1 MAVEGSEMATKPTV
15 VLYPMSGIG
24 HLLPMVELAKLYLRH
39 DFAVAVV
46 LMQFPIKHPSLDSF
60 IASVSS
66 VHPSISFHQLPPP
79 DDSFTASLS
88 ATFPSIPMTI
98 EGVRRNN
105 HELLRFL
112 AAHRLENDVRAIVLD
127 FLCTVALDVA
137 VELGIPAHFFFPTSA
152 SALAS
157 MLYFPF
163 LEFTDLDLCELADT
177 LIHFPGLPPIPAPD
191 MPRDV
196 INRASESYES
206 FVNKVARR
214 LPDGDAILI
223 NSFESL
229 EAEAVKALREGA
241 CLPGRR
247 MPTVYCIGPL
257 ITEGSRGKV
266 EAKADCMAW
275 LDAQPSD
282 SVVFLCFGS
291 MGSFSVEQL
300 KQMAVGLERS
310 GQRFLWVVRV
320 PKDPPTPTSE
330 PDLDVLLPE
339 GFLERTKQRGMVA
352 KSWAP
357 QVEVLNHGSVGC
369 FVSHCGWNSTL
380 EAISAGVA
388 IVAWPLY
395 AEQRM
400 NKVFLVEQMKLAVV
414 MEGYDRDMATAG
426 CVWPR
431 LAARGRGWLRLAAP
445 GRAWPP
451 MALRGHSWPLLA
463 ILGPP
468 IPGPVAVAG
477 PNGCVQHAPGGHGCP
492 QWP

>member
-79 DDSFTASLS
+79 DDSFTANLS

-266 EAKADCMAW
+266 EAKAECMAW

-300 KQMAVGLERS
+300 KQVAVGLERS

-330 PDLDVLLPE
+330 LDLDLDVLLPE
-339 GFLERTKQRGMVA
+339 GFLQRTKQRGMVA

-414 MEGYDRDMATAG
+414 MEGYDRDMVQAEEVEAKVRWVMESEGGRELRRRAAAAKETAAEAWSEKG
-426 CVWPR
+426 SSQQ
-431 LAARGRGWLRLAAP
+431 AWLEVDKTLK
-445 GRAWPP
+445 
-451 MALRGHSWPLLA
+451 LQ
-463 ILGPP
+463 I
-468 IPGPVAVAG
+468 
-477 PNGCVQHAPGGHGCP
+477 
-492 QWP
+492 

>member
-1 MAVEGSEMATKPTV
+1 MAVEGSEMAMKPTV
-15 VLYPMSGIG
+15 VLYPMSGVG
-24 HLLPMVELAKLYLRH
+24 HLLPMVELAKLFLRH

-60 IASVSS
+60 ISSVSAA
-66 VHPSISFHQLPPP
+66 HPSISFHQLPPP
-79 DDSFTASLS
+79 DDSFIASVS
-88 ATFPSIPMTI
+88 TTFPSIPMTFD
-98 EGVRRNN
+98 GVRPNN

-112 AAHRLENDVRAIVLD
+112 AAHRRENDVRAVVLD
-127 FLCTVALDVA
+127 FLCTVALDVVVA
-137 VELGIPAHFFFPTSA
+137 ELDIPAYFFIATGA

-157 MLYFPF
+157 MLYFPS
-163 LEFTDLDLCELADT
+163 LELTDPGLGELADT
-177 LIHFPGLPPIPAPD
+177 PFHFPGLPPIPASD
-191 MPRDV
+191 MPREVMDP
-196 INRASESYES
+196 ASESCEC
-206 FVNKVARR
+206 FVNKIAPR
-214 LPDGDAILI
+214 LPDGDAFLI
-223 NSFESL
+223 NSFELL

-247 MPTVYCIGPL
+247 MPKIYCIGPL
-257 ITEGSRGKV
+257 ITEGSRGKD
-266 EAKADCMAW
+266 ETKAECMAW
-275 LDAQPSD
+275 LDAQPRD

-300 KQMAVGLERS
+300 KQIAVGLERS
-310 GQRFLWVVRV
+310 GQRFLWVVGI
-320 PKDPPTPTSE
+320 PKDPPTATSE
-330 PDLDVLLPE
+330 LDLDVLLPE

-414 MEGYDRDMATAG
+414 MEGYDREMVEADEVEAKVRWVMESEGGRELRRRAAAAKEMAAEA
-426 CVWPR
+426 WSE
-431 LAARGRGWLRLAAP
+431 RGSSRQAWLDLVKT
-445 GRAWPP
+445 
-451 MALRGHSWPLLA
+451 LKLK
-463 ILGPP
+463 I
-468 IPGPVAVAG
+468 
-477 PNGCVQHAPGGHGCP
+477 
-492 QWP
+492 